1 MYFKR
6 LEMHG
11 FKSFA
16 EQVSLEFMDGMT
28 CIVGPNGSGKSNIA
42 DAIRWVLGEQSPKTL
57 RGGKMD
63 EVIFA
68 GTERRKARGIA
79 EVTLVIDNKDGILPI
94 EYNEVA
100 ITRKMYRSGESDYL
114 INGRICRLRDIKE
127 LIVDTGMGVEGYSI
141 IGQGKISEIVNNRAE
156 GRRELF
162 EAAAGISKYRTR
174 KNEAEKKLSHAG
186 VNLNRVNDIILEIES
201 RIDGLRDDSVK
212 AEEYLVLKE
221 KYKNIEINLAI
232 RQAASIEERIKA
244 LQEDLLEA
252 QKVFLEYESEKES
265 CSDDLEKIKE
275 KISNLDRLL
284 EDIRNRLME
293 QLEEI
298 NSLNRGIEV
307 SEEKLASYE
316 RDINRISGELLKDKL
331 RFSEESAVLESMIER
346 AEQLEKKEEEI
357 KRQSEEKE
365 SEYMKAAAD
374 AAAKQE
380 HIEKKK
386 SQVFQLHSGISV
398 GKTEILGL
406 KSLTDGLMKRKIK
419 INEDISDARSAIEDL
434 LSQAK
439 DNENEIARLK
449 ETIVRKNREM
459 EKDLEEKEDVL
470 AKQKDIF
477 KKKEE
482 IENDIHKAVTK
493 RDLLLGFENSFEG
506 YGHAVRFIMGNRHR
520 LKGVHGAAADLI
532 DVPKG
537 LETALQTALGAALQ
551 NIICDDERCAAECI
565 NVLKN
570 ERAGR
575 ATFLPVNSI
584 RGGKNASKSNEY
596 RKLRDEKGFL
606 GFAVERV
613 QYEPKYEKIMEY
625 LLGRIVIADTLENA
639 VKLSKA
645 YPSGVRFVTLDGDD
659 INPSGAITGG
669 RIKNS
674 GPNLFERK
682 NDIKALGMNIEKLSA
697 DLDDAE
703 EQASFISKQAEELS
717 LKTEKALLDI
727 RDSENELMSLKSSS
741 DAVVNRG
748 NALKDNISRWEK
760 ETSDI
765 DSEIYETEKMI
776 ADIQESI
783 DQKLSEIT
791 ASEGFMDDEVKAY
804 ETAKA
809 FADEKLEEISSLKIR
824 VSGIAS
830 DIRHNQESIRRSRF
844 EVQRLS
850 EVLESKEKEKAQ
862 FVSEKEAADNKIDE
876 DKILL
881 KAAKESYD
889 KRNIEADR
897 IKEEK
902 ELFLEKQQEMQL
914 RSKELDKLIDDNIAR
929 RHDLEIKVTKGESQ
943 LDAVKDRLWDAFS
956 ITFIEAQAV
965 KQEDFAVSTAARESR
980 EIKNRMTELE
990 PVNIGSIEE
999 YKQVSQRYGFLTEQ
1013 REDLSS
1019 AIESLNGII
1028 KDMDK
1033 RINAG
1038 FIKSFKEI
1046 SEQFTHTFAEL
1057 FGGGRAELKLED
1069 EDNILESAIDIIAQ
1083 PPGKKL
1089 QNINLLSGGE
1099 KSLTAIALL
1108 CSILKVRPTP
1118 FCILDEV
1125 EAALDDVNIGRFV
1138 DYIKN
1143 FHEIQFV
1150 VVTHQKAT
1158 MEKADVMYGITMPEK
1173 GISKVISLKLN
1184 EDKN

>member
-42 DAIRWVLGEQSPKTL
+42 DAIRWVLGEQSPKNL

-162 EAAAGISKYRTR
+162 EAAAGISKYRVR
-174 KNEAEKKLSHAG
+174 KNEAEKKLSHAA

-201 RIDGLRDDSVK
+201 RIDGLREDSIK
-212 AEEYLVLKE
+212 AEEYLVLRE
-221 KYKNIEINLAI
+221 KHKTIEINLAV

-252 QKVFLEYESEKES
+252 QKMFREYESEKES
-265 CSDDLEKIKE
+265 SAKDLDSIKE
-275 KISNLDRLL
+275 KISELDRLL
-284 EDIRNRLME
+284 EDTRNRLME

-298 NSLNRGIEV
+298 NGLNRGIEV
-307 SEEKLASYE
+307 TEEKLSAFE
-316 RDINRISGELLKDKL
+316 RDINRLSGELLKDKL

-346 AEQLEKKEEEI
+346 ADLLEKKETEI
-357 KRQSEEKE
+357 KKQSEEKE

-386 SQVFQLHSGISV
+386 SQVFQLHSSISV

-406 KSLTDGLMKRKIK
+406 KSLIDGLMKRKIK
-419 INEDISDARSAIEDL
+419 IDEDIADARTAIEDL
-434 LSQAK
+434 SCRAEN
-439 DNENEIARLK
+439 NETEIDRLNEA
-449 ETIVRKNREM
+449 IVRKNLEM
-459 EKDLEEKEDVL
+459 EKDLAKKEDVL

-506 YGHAVRFIMGNRHR
+506 YGHAVRFIMSNRHR

-537 LETALQTALGAALQ
+537 LETALQTALGASMQ
-551 NIICDDERCAAECI
+551 NIICDDDRCAAECI
-565 NVLKN
+565 KVLKN

-584 RGGKNASKSNEY
+584 RGGRNAAKGNEY
-596 RKLRDEKGFL
+596 RKLRDENGFL
-606 GFAVERV
+606 GFAVESV
-613 QYEPKYEKIMEY
+613 QYDPKYERIMEY
-625 LLGRIVIADTLENA
+625 LLGKVVIADTLENA
-639 VKLSKA
+639 VRLSKN

-659 INPSGAITGG
+659 INPSGVITGG

-682 NDIKALGMNIEKLSA
+682 NDIKTLGMKIEELSSE
-697 DLDDAE
+697 LNDAE
-703 EQASFISKQAEELS
+703 KQALYIEKQAEELTT
-717 LKTEKALLDI
+717 KTEKAGLDI
-727 RDSENELMSLKSSS
+727 RATENELMSLKSSN
-741 DAVVNRG
+741 DAVIDRRNV
-748 NALKDNISRWEK
+748 LEDNISRWEK
-760 ETSDI
+760 ETADI
-765 DSEIYETEKMI
+765 DSEIFETEKMI
-776 ADIQESI
+776 GDIQENI
-783 DQKLSEIT
+783 DRKLTEIT

-809 FADEKLEEISSLKIR
+809 LADEKLEEISSLKIR
-824 VSGIAS
+824 VSGIVS

-850 EVLESKEKEKAQ
+850 EILESKEKEKVQ
-862 FVSEKEAADNKIDE
+862 LVSEKEAADNKIDE
-876 DKILL
+876 DKVLL

-897 IKEEK
+897 LKEEK
-902 ELFLEKQQEMQL
+902 ELFFEKQQEIL
-914 RSKELDKLIDDNIAR
+914 IRSRELDKLIDNNIAA
-929 RHDLEIKVTKGESQ
+929 RHDIEIKVAKGESQ
-943 LDAVKDRLWDAFS
+943 LDAIKDRLWDSFS
-956 ITFIEAQAV
+956 ITFIEAQAA
-965 KQEDFAVSTAARESR
+965 KQEDFAVGSATRESR

-990 PVNIGSIEE
+990 PVNIGAIEE
-999 YKQVSQRYGFLTEQ
+999 YKQVSQRYEFLTEQ

-1019 AIESLNGII
+1019 AIDSLNGII

-1033 RINAG
+1033 RINVG
-1038 FIKSFKEI
+1038 FMNSFKEI
-1046 SEQFTHTFAEL
+1046 SEQFTQTFAEL
-1057 FGGGRAELKLED
+1057 FGGGKAELKLED
-1069 EDNILESAIDIIAQ
+1069 EDNVLESAIDIIAQ

-1143 FHEIQFV
+1143 FGEIQFV

-1184 EDKN
+1184 DNKN